1 MGDWSANEHLNSQT
15 GENLGFQLQ
24 GWNAALFGLVYYGLT
39 GEGPESS
46 NNLFNVPDCELS
58 PNIHHVCRFCEP
70 RCPFP
75 EGMT

>member
-46 NNLFNVPDCELS
+46 NNLFNVPD
-58 PNIHHVCRFCEP
+58 
-70 RCPFP
+70 
-75 EGMT
+75 